1 MVNQKKFSEILCQ
14 HLKNQERAG
23 NIALLSVTHFE
34 VYSIKNNGCFV
45 LRRIVPNPPNSI
57 QVGNQ
62 ISLIY
67 NILSTIFVMFF
78 SVVTVVPSVCT
89 FSLRPRAMQINDL
102 CDISSISLFLVGGF

>member
-1 MVNQKKFSEILCQ
+1 MVNQKKFIEILCQ

-57 QVGNQ
+57 QEGNQ

-67 NILSTIFVMFF
+67 NNLCACFFF
-78 SVVTVVPSVCT
+78 SVVTVVPSVFA
-89 FSLRPRAMQINDL
+89 FSLRPRALQINDL

>member
-1 MVNQKKFSEILCQ
+1 M
-14 HLKNQERAG
+14 KNQERAE

-34 VYSIKNNGCFV
+34 VYSIKNNDCFV

-62 ISLIY
+62 VFLIY
-67 NILSTIFVMFF
+67 NVLSTIFVHTYVF
-78 SVVTVVPSVCT
+78 SVVTVVPSVFA
-89 FSLRPRAMQINDL
+89 FSLRPRAMQINGL